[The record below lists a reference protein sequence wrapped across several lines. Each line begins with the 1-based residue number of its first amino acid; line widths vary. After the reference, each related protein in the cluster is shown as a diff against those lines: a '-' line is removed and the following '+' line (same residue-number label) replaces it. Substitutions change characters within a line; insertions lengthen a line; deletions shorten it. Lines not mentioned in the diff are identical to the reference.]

1 MVSALR
7 SPVSRLPSA
16 LLLASAFCLWHD
28 ASQLGAQQLLDK
40 VLARVGTTA
49 ITLTDVRAAV
59 GLGLVEVSSGAD
71 AAAALQ
77 PVIDRQI
84 VLNEVARFAPPEP
97 TAADVAKQVAAM
109 KAHAGPSYDGLAK
122 STGLDDARLEELA
135 RQTLRIRA
143 YTAQRFGTT
152 AQVTEDEAR
161 KYFDDHPEQ
170 FTRNGARLAFEQAA
184 PAARQRASA
193 ERLANTI
200 DEWIRDL
207 RERADVVIVGSGR

>member
-1 MVSALR
+1 LLLLSALG
-7 SPVSRLPSA
+7 
-16 LLLASAFCLWHD
+16 LLHD
-28 ASQLGAQQLLDK
+28 PTQIDAQQLLDK

-59 GLGLVEVSSGAD
+59 GLGLVEIPPGETGE
-71 AAAALQ
+71 AAGLQ
-77 PVIDRQI
+77 RVIDRQI

-97 TAADVAKQVAAM
+97 AAADVAEQVASM
-109 KAHAGPSYDGLAK
+109 KSRAGPSFERLAA
-122 STGLDDARLEELA
+122 SAGLDEARLQEMA

-143 YTAQRFGTT
+143 YTTQRFGTM

-170 FTRNGARLAFEQAA
+170 FTRDGARLSFEQAA

-193 ERLANTI
+193 ERLRATT
-200 DEWIRDL
+200 DQWIRDL
-207 RERADVVIVGSGR
+207 RARADVVIVGSGR